1 MRRRCRWGPI
11 RFLVLGAMA
20 LGMAAA
26 GLLVPVRGDDSGAI
40 LELGLGSYLVRL
52 EPPQGSPLPHEVG
65 YPPSFAK
72 TLTIWRGNLKVAEED
87 YVQALGALT
96 GTDITGDGY
105 PDVIVECYSGGAHCC
120 FQTVVYSL
128 GEWVQMFRAGCESN
142 CPGEFQD
149 LDGDGICEFVT
160 CDDIFAYRYC
170 AFSDSPLV
178 TVILRFEPGIGYTVA
193 SQDFPALYADEITA
207 HTALAEEVLHGDGL
221 LGFDDTPK
229 CGVLPLVLDYLYSGQ
244 VEQGWEA
251 LYHYY
256 RLPDVEAFRADIEQ
270 EIARSGYFTVP
281 D

>member
-1 MRRRCRWGPI
+1 M
-11 RFLVLGAMA
+11 VLGTTI
-20 LGMAAA
+20 A
-26 GLLVPVRGDDSGAI
+26 GPLAPVRGDDSGAI
-40 LELGLGSYLVRL
+40 AALSLGPYLVRL
-52 EPPQGSPLPHEVG
+52 EPPQVSPLPSGVG
-65 YPPSFAK
+65 YLPSLAQ
-72 TLTIWRGNLKVAEED
+72 TVTIWRGNLKVAEED

-128 GEWVQMFRAGCESN
+128 GEWVQMFRAGRESN

-149 LDGDGICEFVT
+149 LDGDGVYEFLT
-160 CDDIFAYRYC
+160 CDDIFAYYYC

-178 TVILRFEPGIGYTVA
+178 KVILRFEPGVGYIA
-193 SQDFPALYADEITA
+193 ANQDFPALYAEDITA
-207 HTALAEEVLHGDGL
+207 HTALAEEVLHGDRPV
-221 LGFDDTPK
+221 GFDGTPK

-244 VEQGWEA
+244 VDRGWEA

-256 RLPDVEAFRADIEQ
+256 QLPDVEAFRADIEQ
-270 EIARSGYFTVP
+270 VIARSRYFTRP